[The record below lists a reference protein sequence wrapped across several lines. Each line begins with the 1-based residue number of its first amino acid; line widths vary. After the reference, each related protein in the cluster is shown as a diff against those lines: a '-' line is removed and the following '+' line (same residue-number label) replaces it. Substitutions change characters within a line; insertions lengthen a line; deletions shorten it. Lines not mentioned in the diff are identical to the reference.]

1 MPIFVPGKRDRHNR
15 PQSKGKRTLVAA
27 LSLTA
32 MVDMFTVLVVFLLQN
47 YKTTGEIII
56 LHKDIE
62 LPKASETK
70 DLRPS
75 NIVMISPKAIMVDKL
90 EVANFIEVKEQKSWM
105 INNLYTTMQT
115 LFQQREEQARAD
127 LQNAV
132 NKVVSNIRNNPDY
145 EPEDVRKITLQA
157 DKGIDFLTIKKVMYT
172 LTEAG
177 ATEINFAVIQNEEE
191 QDYTNPKQPNSI

>member
-1 MPIFVPGKRDRHNR
+1 MPIFVPGKRNKHNR
-15 PQSKGKRTLVAA
+15 PSSGSKRTLVVA

-56 LHKDIE
+56 LNKDIE
-62 LPKASETK
+62 LPKASETRELK
-70 DLRPS
+70 PA
-75 NIVMISPKAIMVDKL
+75 NIVLISNKAILIDKL
-90 EVANFIEVKEQKSWM
+90 VVADFTEVKEQKSWM
-105 INNLYTTMQT
+105 INNLYTTMQS
-115 LFQQREEQARAD
+115 LFQERERSAKAD

-157 DKGIDFLTIKKVMYT
+157 DKNIDFLTIKKVMYT

-177 ATEINFAVIQNEEE
+177 ASEINFAVIQNEDKLEDAE
-191 QDYTNPKQPNSI
+191 TTTN

>member
-1 MPIFVPGKRDRHNR
+1 MPIYVPGKRDKHNR
-15 PQSKGKRTLVAA
+15 PASRSKRTLVAA

-56 LHKDIE
+56 LNKDIE

-70 DLRPS
+70 ELKPS
-75 NIVMISPKAIMVDKL
+75 NIVLISNKAILIDKL
-90 EVANFIEVKEQKSWM
+90 VVADFTEVKEQKSWM
-105 INNLYTTMQT
+105 INNLYTTMQA
-115 LFQQREEQARAD
+115 LFQERERSAKAN
-127 LQNAV
+127 LQNTV
-132 NKVVSNIRNNPDY
+132 NQVVSNIRNNPNY

-157 DKGIDFLTIKKVMYT
+157 DKNIDFLTIKKVMYT

-177 ATEINFAVIQNEEE
+177 ASEINFAVIQNEEKIE
-191 QDYTNPKQPNSI
+191 GAETLTN